1 MDKCLTGKNSGW
13 AYVNRGFYPVSAER
27 EWVQVINIILCDYQH
42 NTEIFII
49 VRKSSPSFTKSS
61 SLVLIRPIIIII
73 IIIIITINKIQPF
86 KISKMYKEIYGH
98 PDNLSCNPC
107 IPQ

>member
-13 AYVNRGFYPVSAER
+13 AYVPRGFYPVSAER

-61 SLVLIRPIIIII
+61 SLVLG
-73 IIIIITINKIQPF
+73 Q
-86 KISKMYKEIYGH
+86 
-98 PDNLSCNPC
+98 LLLLLLLL
-107 IPQ
+107 Q

>member
-73 IIIIITINKIQPF
+73 IIIIIVINKIHPF
-86 KISKMYKEIYGH
+86 KISKMYKEIYGC
-98 PDNLSCNPC
+98 PVNLPSNPC
-107 IPQ
+107 ISQ